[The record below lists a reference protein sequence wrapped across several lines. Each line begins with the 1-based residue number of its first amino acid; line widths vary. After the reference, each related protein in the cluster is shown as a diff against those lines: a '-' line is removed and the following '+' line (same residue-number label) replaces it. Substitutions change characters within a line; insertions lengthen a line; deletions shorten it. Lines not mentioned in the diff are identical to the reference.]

1 MLAPVFPA
9 LAQRPWWPY
18 FLLTLGVFFL
28 ATDVIVGRLAGG
40 VDVPPF
46 GLGFWRVMGPA
57 LLLTP
62 FQARAL
68 LARRAVV
75 RRHWPILAVLGFCI
89 SALGGSAIYLG
100 LGLTSAVNA
109 GVVLASQSAVM
120 AFLGWA
126 IFRDRITGRQGVG
139 LAIAAAGVLAVV
151 ARGDVGVLLAL
162 QPQVGDLLVFAGVIG
177 YAAYIVLVRA
187 TPAELSPY
195 ARLCV
200 VSWFGALFAAPLY
213 AWETLAGTPF
223 PYTPASLAMIAWISV
238 AVTILAIGCLTVGAL
253 RVGAYASSQFFYVRT
268 VFVAALAI
276 LVLGES
282 VAAYHVAGLLLICAG
297 IWLMQARRRA
307 G

>member
-1 MLAPVFPA
+1 VLSA
-9 LAQRPWWPY
+9 LAHRPWWPY

-28 ATDVIVGRLAGG
+28 ATDVIVGRLA
-40 VDVPPF
+40 DARAVPPF

-62 FQARAL
+62 FYGRELYAKRAT
-68 LARRAVV
+68 V

-100 LGLTSAVNA
+100 LSLTSAVNA
-109 GVVLASQSAVM
+109 GIVLASQSAVM
-120 AFLGWA
+120 ALLGWA
-126 IFRDRITGRQGVG
+126 IFRDRIAGRQALG

-151 ARGDVGVLLAL
+151 ARGDIGVLLAL
-162 QPQVGDLLVFAGVIG
+162 QPRAGDLLVLAGVVG
-177 YAAYIVLVRA
+177 YAAYIVLVRV
-187 TPAELSPY
+187 TPADLSPY

-213 AWETLAGTPF
+213 AWEAVWATPF
-223 PYTPASLAMIAWISV
+223 AYTAASLAMIAWISV
-238 AVTILAIGCLTVGAL
+238 VVTIVAIGCLTVGAL

-276 LVLGES
+276 LVLGET
-282 VAAYHVAGLLLICAG
+282 VAPYHIAGLLLICAG
-297 IWLMQARRRA
+297 IWLMQARRRRP